1 VSMLESRR
9 VRSDEALYA
18 RAMPE
23 KIEVSEAYAVEQEI
37 SRNPSTEQAGKATG
51 RLEIS
56 MPYDGDQ
63 FFTRQA
69 VADVERVLG
78 RRGAAG
84 EHRAT
89 VGHLLLAD
97 HTDANGLRGAM
108 VHHSQAGVIPV
119 TVPVAK
125 HDGSLDLGGDRRVCE
140 IGYDYQPEDPQ
151 VYPLHLDVQL
161 NDPDSLADGFGNVR
175 TLMTRGRANPS
186 WLIERLRQEAS
197 FDSQLLL
204 TFMLTIT
211 VPVKDGFQRKLDPVV
226 KHLSVQWPTLTSMRS
241 TELHVEEFPPSAEP
255 RLRPE
260 VVRYNPVKSRL
271 EWRDVQTIEVKDD
284 GAPKHGEAGMRI
296 FRSAVCLLTVGHPG
310 ELFEQERLEINAL
323 VEIPN
328 YLLSGLEVRSYDATG
343 RPQTRQPE
351 HCTKLNLQALAYP
364 ADIFAGR
371 LFSPYQQFVFDDI
384 IPDEARIGDVV
395 TVLRSLKFTVENPR
409 SQTPQDP
416 SAPTWLLL
424 AHRSQ
429 GPDDLDLLVA
439 VEGIRTTLTAEEI
452 KGSNV
457 RLKGSTQSGQLKV
470 SVLGTLPR
478 DHLEL
483 TRELNTFQKKVR
495 ERFGF
500 HQLSKGGAA

>member
-1 VSMLESRR
+1 MLESRR
-9 VRSDEALYA
+9 GRTDEALFA

-37 SRNPSTEQAGKATG
+37 SHNPSTEQVGNGVG

-56 MPYDGDQ
+56 VPYDGDR

-69 VADVERVLG
+69 VADVERILG
-78 RRGAAG
+78 PRGGAG

-89 VGHLLLAD
+89 IGHLLLAD
-97 HTDANGLRGAM
+97 HTNTNGLRGVM
-108 VHHSQAGVIPV
+108 LHHSQAGVIPV

-125 HDGSLDLGGDRRVCE
+125 SDGSLDLSGDRRVCV
-140 IGYDYQPEDPQ
+140 IGYDYQPDNTP
-151 VYPLHLDVQL
+151 VYPLHLDVEL
-161 NDPDSLADGFGNVR
+161 NDPDSLADDFGNVR

-197 FDSQLLL
+197 FNSQLLL
-204 TFMLTIT
+204 TFMVTIS
-211 VPVKDGFQRKLDPVV
+211 VPVKDGFQRKVEPVV

-241 TELHVEEFPPSAEP
+241 TELHIEEFPPRAEP
-255 RLRPE
+255 RLRSA

-271 EWRDVQTIEVKDD
+271 EWRDVPTIEVKEE
-284 GAPKHGEAGMRI
+284 GAPKRGEAGTRI

-310 ELFEQERLEINAL
+310 ELFEQERLEINVH

-343 RPQTRQPE
+343 RPQVRQPE

-364 ADIFAGR
+364 ADIFAR
-371 LFSPYQQFVFDDI
+371 RMFSPYQRFIFDDI
-384 IPDEARIGDVV
+384 IPDEARISDIV

-409 SQTPQDP
+409 SQTPLDP

-424 AHRSQ
+424 AHRNQ

-452 KGSNV
+452 KASNV

-478 DHLEL
+478 DHREL
-483 TRELNTFQKKVR
+483 TRELNTFQQKVR
-495 ERFGF
+495 ERFRF
-500 HQLSKGGAA
+500 HQTTKAGAA